1 MAVRITDPARRPF
14 RAWFFLVALV
24 AVVMLAVPHGAAAAD
39 KPLTRAQAVKAL
51 AQAEPAQRR
60 SGVVRLG
67 DVGTMADA
75 DRQVARLADDDAQVR
90 ELAATS
96 LWKVWSRSNDR
107 AIDALFQR
115 GVTQMS
121 ESQLAEA
128 EATFSEIIRRKPAF
142 AEGWNKRATVRFLR
156 GDYEASLKD
165 CAEVMKRNP
174 NHFGALSGY
183 GQIYVTLGEFER
195 AIGYFERA
203 LEVNPNLANA
213 ALTVEILKQ
222 QVEERR
228 RHST

>member
-1 MAVRITDPARRPF
+1 MDVRACVPARR
-14 RAWFFLVALV
+14 RLGAWFFIVTLV
-24 AVVMLAVPHGAAAAD
+24 AVVTLAAPPGAAAAD
-39 KPLTRAQAVKAL
+39 KALTRTQAVKAL
-51 AQAEPAQRR
+51 TQTEPALRR
-60 SGVVRLG
+60 TGVERLG
-67 DVGTMADA
+67 EVGTMADA
-75 DRQVARLADDDAQVR
+75 DRLVARLSDDDAQVR
-90 ELAATS
+90 ELAAAS
-96 LWKVWSRSNDR
+96 LWMVWSRSNDR

-183 GQIYVTLGEFER
+183 GQIYVTLGDFER

-203 LEVNPNLANA
+203 LEVNPNLASA
-213 ALTVEILKQ
+213 ALTIEILKQ